1 MEVLSTIYVI
11 CFPYCS
17 SEERFAIEERIS
29 SELGFQTRF
38 IDKGFYPP
46 QSLYD
51 DTRKQY
57 RSEAILKYLSSQNKG
72 QIVVGV
78 VKEDAYVYGYNYVFG
93 HADPKK
99 GVCAIYT
106 KRIYDEKI
114 TLYLARLT
122 KEVLHEIG
130 HLLGLEHCSNKEC
143 VMSFSNSVAEVD
155 RKKASFCPSCS
166 IRLRSILARLKR

>member
-1 MEVLSTIYVI
+1 
-11 CFPYCS
+11 
-17 SEERFAIEERIS
+17 
-29 SELGFQTRF
+29 
-38 IDKGFYPP
+38 
-46 QSLYD
+46 
-51 DTRKQY
+51 
-57 RSEAILKYLSSQNKG
+57 
-72 QIVVGV
+72 V